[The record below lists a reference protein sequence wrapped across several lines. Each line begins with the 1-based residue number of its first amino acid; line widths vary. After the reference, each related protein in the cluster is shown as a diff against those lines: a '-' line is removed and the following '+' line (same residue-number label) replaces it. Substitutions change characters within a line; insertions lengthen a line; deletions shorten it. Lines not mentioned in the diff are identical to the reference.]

1 MDKLELKSIIPFVE
15 RSVIPIVTTP
25 IYEQRAGT
33 SGTGSIFNF
42 NGRHFLI
49 SASHVFDEFD
59 KYPEFVGIPTGRRG
73 EPIYNFGQCDFFRI
87 NNDTD
92 RNKYDTIIIEIPQE
106 LAGKIAGAYSILNID
121 NIAYNFKNRFDL
133 VVVGYPFINSIDII
147 EENGVY
153 ADPFRLTTFLK
164 ESSGKEDAIFDPKVH
179 MLLDYEEVSKE
190 QAAPQELRGLSG
202 SPIWCYNPDSEGV
215 WSPEKNLKTVGIVL
229 AVKESLYIR
238 GISWFYVTEMFKEID
253 ADIYNLLTCGNQY

>member
-1 MDKLELKSIIPFVE
+1 
-15 RSVIPIVTTP
+15 
-25 IYEQRAGT
+25 
-33 SGTGSIFNF
+33 
-42 NGRHFLI
+42 
-49 SASHVFDEFD
+49 
-59 KYPEFVGIPTGRRG
+59 
-73 EPIYNFGQCDFFRI
+73 
-87 NNDTD
+87 
-92 RNKYDTIIIEIPQE
+92 
-106 LAGKIAGAYSILNID
+106 
-121 NIAYNFKNRFDL
+121 
-133 VVVGYPFINSIDII
+133 
-147 EENGVY
+147 
-153 ADPFRLTTFLK
+153 
-164 ESSGKEDAIFDPKVH
+164 